1 MGLWGPQAVFAAAWT
16 RRAHSSNTI
25 PSLWGKKHT
34 PAFCDIP
41 HHIKMDSHKPNNS
54 PVNNFLHLTTAP
66 ALLQFILMLAWAVWF
81 HTGDD
86 GASSLIITVFYFLS
100 PFSYLFLFLFFY
112 SFMSWWNSKR
122 ISFLR
127 LSQTHSSGCQHRRS
141 NSIQF
146 QISFTC

>member
-1 MGLWGPQAVFAAAWT
+1 MGPTGCFRCSLNPK
-16 RRAHSSNTI
+16 SSFLKHHTFI
-25 PSLWGKKHT
+25 MGKKHT

-100 PFSYLFLFLFFY
+100 PFSYLLLFLFFY